1 MPARWGD
8 TLKRR
13 RLQRG
18 WTQQALADKAGVAR
32 NTIARLETGNRRPS
46 FEMLE
51 RLARAFRLSL
61 AGLLR

>member
-1 MPARWGD
+1 VPGRWGD

-18 WTQQALADKAGVAR
+18 WTQQALADRAGVAR

-51 RLARAFRLSL
+51 RLARAFKLSL
-61 AGLLR
+61 ADLLR

>member
-1 MPARWGD
+1 VPKRWGD

-13 RLQRG
+13 RLERG
-18 WTQQALADKAGVAR
+18 WTQQALADRAGVAR

-46 FEMLE
+46 FQMLE

-61 AGLLR
+61 ADLLR

>member
-1 MPARWGD
+1 VPVRWGE

-18 WTQQALADKAGVAR
+18 WTQQALADRAGVAR

-61 AGLLR
+61 ADLLR

>member
-1 MPARWGD
+1 VPARWGE

-18 WTQQALADKAGVAR
+18 WTQQALADRAGVAR

-46 FEMLE
+46 FTMLE
-51 RLARAFRLSL
+51 QLARAFRLSL
-61 AGLLR
+61 ADLLR

>member
-1 MPARWGD
+1 VPARWGE

-18 WTQQALADKAGVAR
+18 WTQQALADRAGVAR

-61 AGLLR
+61 PDLLR

>member
-1 MPARWGD
+1 MPARLGD

-18 WTQQALADKAGVAR
+18 WTQQALADRAGVAR

-46 FEMLE
+46 FTMLE
-51 RLARAFRLSL
+51 HLARAFRLSL
-61 AGLLR
+61 ADLLR

>member
-1 MPARWGD
+1 VPVRWGD

-18 WTQQALADKAGVAR
+18 WTQQALVDRAGVAR

-51 RLARAFRLSL
+51 RLACAFRLSL
-61 AGLLR
+61 ADLLR

>member
-1 MPARWGD
+1 VPTRWGD

-13 RLQRG
+13 RLQRR

-32 NTIARLETGNRRPS
+32 NTIARLEAGNRRPS

-61 AGLLR
+61 ADLLR

>member
-1 MPARWGD
+1 MPARWEE

-18 WTQQALADKAGVAR
+18 WTQQALADRAGVAR

-51 RLARAFRLSL
+51 RLAHAFRLSL
-61 AGLLR
+61 AELLR